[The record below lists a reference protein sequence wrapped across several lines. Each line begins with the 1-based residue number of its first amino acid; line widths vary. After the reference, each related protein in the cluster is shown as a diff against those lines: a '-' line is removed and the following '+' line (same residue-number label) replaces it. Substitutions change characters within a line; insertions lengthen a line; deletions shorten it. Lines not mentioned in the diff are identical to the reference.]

1 MFQGRKAR
9 WTAPRADEAQEAAAL
24 ALRLALMTAEALEM
38 IGAQGLSVIEGP
50 FGANAAYR
58 ATLASATGRPV
69 EAAQGANGTA
79 LGAALLAAE
88 TARPSPPPTAQ
99 DRPDPILAAYAARW
113 RAALREP

>member
-9 WTAPRADEAQEAAAL
+9 LTAPSADEAQEAAAL
-24 ALRLALMTAEALEM
+24 ALRLALMTAESLEM
-38 IGAQGLSVIEGP
+38 IGAQGPSVIEGP

-58 ATLASATGRPV
+58 AMLASATRRPV
-69 EAAQGANGTA
+69 EAAQGGTA

-113 RAALREP
+113 RAALHEP